1 MKIIIKKLQTLSEEI
16 YKKGMN
22 KNHIK
27 NENDYIDS
35 LSSQMHEIGYKEEE
49 IKEKLG
55 NIKKNNEMLNSVIN
69 IPQEELLMCNG
80 EELMNRYAK

>member
-1 MKIIIKKLQTLSEEI
+1 
-16 YKKGMN
+16 
-22 KNHIK
+22 
-27 NENDYIDS
+27 
-35 LSSQMHEIGYKEEE
+35 MHEIGYKEEE

-69 IPQEELLMCNG
+69 IPQEELLMCSG